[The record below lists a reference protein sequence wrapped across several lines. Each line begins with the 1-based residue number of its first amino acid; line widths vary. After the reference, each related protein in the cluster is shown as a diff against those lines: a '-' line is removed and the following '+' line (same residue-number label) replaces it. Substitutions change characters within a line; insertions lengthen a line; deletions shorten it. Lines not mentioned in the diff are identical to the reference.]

1 METASDHAPESVAA
15 LQAQLAQARAALD
28 VSNAELAVA
37 KAQNADDLATITH
50 QKLVIFKLQNELR
63 GSRSERQSR
72 VLDQNELEF
81 EEIEA
86 TATEDEPIS
95 PWPPRQQRSQA
106 LSGSGGTRLSR
117 QRLRKTGVWHRR
129 SQGRQWYRR
138 QHSLGAGELGDVAG
152 VLIILADMPVVTD
165 AHVRSVVETA
175 TSTASIVC
183 TQIGRK
189 LMPPV
194 LIGHDYFA
202 TLRTLSGDQGA
213 KGLFSAAG
221 PTSTT
226 SPLLQI

>member
-1 METASDHAPESVAA
+1 MAHASLASDFERLGYGIV
-15 LQAQLAQARAALD
+15 
-28 VSNAELAVA
+28 EA
-37 KAQNADDLATITH
+37 KVGNGIGDNIA
-50 QKLVIFKLQNELR
+50 
-63 GSRSERQSR
+63 
-72 VLDQNELEF
+72 
-81 EEIEA
+81 
-86 TATEDEPIS
+86 
-95 PWPPRQQRSQA
+95 
-106 LSGSGGTRLSR
+106 
-117 QRLRKTGVWHRR
+117 
-129 SQGRQWYRR
+129 
-138 QHSLGAGELGDVAG
+138 LGAGELGDVAG

-221 PTSTT
+221 PNLDHVPAAADMIADIDTRQDYERALGKAKPST
-226 SPLLQI
+226 